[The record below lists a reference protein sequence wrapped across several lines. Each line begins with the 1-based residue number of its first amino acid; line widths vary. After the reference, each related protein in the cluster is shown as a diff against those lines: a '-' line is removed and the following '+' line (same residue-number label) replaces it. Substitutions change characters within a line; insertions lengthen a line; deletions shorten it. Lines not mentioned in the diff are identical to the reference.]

1 MHGKLFIR
9 ISAVTAYFKLDPK
22 VDTSSFWKI
31 IAILEYWSLVNYFIK
46 SKRKEQLA
54 ASELLPEQS
63 SLDKTLKEIVE
74 NNDKEEKSCEKLKI
88 VIEVLED

>member
-9 ISAVTAYFKLDPK
+9 ISAVTAYFKLDPN

-74 NNDKEEKSCEKLKI
+74 NNDKAEKSCEKLKI

>member
-1 MHGKLFIR
+1 M
-9 ISAVTAYFKLDPK
+9 
-22 VDTSSFWKI
+22 
-31 IAILEYWSLVNYFIK
+31 VNYFIK

-63 SLDKTLKEIVE
+63 SLDKTLKEIAE
-74 NNDKEEKSCEKLKI
+74 NNDKAEKSCEKLKI

>member
-1 MHGKLFIR
+1 M
-9 ISAVTAYFKLDPK
+9 
-22 VDTSSFWKI
+22 
-31 IAILEYWSLVNYFIK
+31 VNYFIK

-63 SLDKTLKEIVE
+63 SLDKTLKKIVE
-74 NNDKEEKSCEKLKI
+74 NNDKAEKSCEKLKI

>member
-1 MHGKLFIR
+1 M
-9 ISAVTAYFKLDPK
+9 
-22 VDTSSFWKI
+22 
-31 IAILEYWSLVNYFIK
+31 VNYFIK

-74 NNDKEEKSCEKLKI
+74 NNDKAEKSCEKLKI